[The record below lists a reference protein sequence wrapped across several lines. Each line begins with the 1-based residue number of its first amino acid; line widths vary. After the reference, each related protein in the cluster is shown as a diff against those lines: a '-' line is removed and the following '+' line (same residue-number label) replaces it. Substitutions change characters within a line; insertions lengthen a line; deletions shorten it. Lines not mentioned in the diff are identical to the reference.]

1 MDAENNVFEHGST
14 WLKGDFHL
22 HTRADKEFNYQGPA
36 NEFCNRYVEQLA
48 AQEIGVGVITNHNKF
63 DKEEFKALRAKASK
77 KGIGLFPGVEFSL
90 KEGIHILIV
99 FDDDWYKGEEELIT
113 KFLENAFY
121 GVSNYSTPP
130 YPNSKL
136 DLAKTVEALD
146 AIGHDYFII
155 LAHINDRNG
164 LFEVLEKR
172 TLDTFIKEEA
182 FNRVLAVQKSGN
194 PENYK
199 RLCKQAEREIAC
211 IEGSDN
217 AHGGIEAIGNGKRFS
232 FIKIGDFSFE
242 ALKYALTDHEF
253 RVKPKEKPKIE
264 NSYIKSIEFEGG
276 LLDGKVIGLSP
287 ELNNF
292 IGIRGSGKSS
302 ILEIIR
308 YTLGIS
314 LNEKTADFQYKNGLV
329 EHVLQSGGKVVLKL
343 VNEHGEEYQVEKIYT
358 QKEDIYKDGVL
369 QHEISIDAFFKR
381 PVYFGQKDLSNKD
394 ADFEADLIE
403 RLIGSRLKE
412 VQSEIRSK
420 QSEIKNTV
428 LEMGKL
434 RDLAEKKNDT
444 ERTMTDN
451 EHKLKIYK
459 EKGVEQKL
467 KQQADFDS
475 DLDRITE
482 TSNVIKEFT
491 NDLKA
496 VIDEYDQFFSQS
508 HEGSELTKQEYNS
521 ANQLVEKLKLEFDKL
536 KLIQKQA
543 AEVYASFI
551 QVVFQLQSKKE
562 TLKDDFAKIKR
573 EINLPNLSPDNF
585 LSLNRLI
592 QTAKLTL
599 GEIAKSE
606 ARRKYLQKTLD
617 QKLSDLNNLWLKE
630 YRELEKEVD
639 KINSADSKLTIE
651 IKFKGNREKFLNKLK
666 QVAKGANIYKNTYE
680 DIAGEYA
687 DFIEI
692 FKKVKPLERLLNQ
705 KQLVDFQR
713 RFQDHL
719 SELLTYKVENEVVI
733 KYNNKPLKDHSL
745 GQRAS
750 ALILFLLAQ
759 RENDVLLIDQ
769 PEDDLDNQT
778 IYKDVIREIRKLKG
792 EMQFI
797 FATHNA
803 NIPVLGDSEKVIAC
817 EYIENKEIDLQM
829 GTIDEHQM
837 QKRIVDVMEGG
848 TRAFNLRK
856 KIYDIWN
863 VEE

>member
-99 FDDDWYKGEEELIT
+99 FDDDWYKGEAELIT

-146 AIGHDYFII
+146 AIDHDYFII

-182 FNRVLAVQKSGN
+182 FNKVLAVQKSGN

-217 AHGGIEAIGNGKRFS
+217 AHGGIEAIGNGKRVS

-329 EHVLQSGGKVVLKL
+329 EHVLRSGGKVVLKL

-420 QSEIKNTV
+420 QSEIKNTI
-428 LEMGKL
+428 LEIGKL

-444 ERTMTDN
+444 ERTITDN

-482 TSNVIKEFT
+482 TSFVIKEFS

-573 EINLPNLSPDNF
+573 EINLPNLNPDNF

>member
-63 DKEEFKALRAKASK
+63 DKEEFKALRTKASK

-90 KEGIHILIV
+90 KEGVHILIV

-182 FNRVLAVQKSGN
+182 FNKVLAVQKSGN

-217 AHGGIEAIGNGKRFS
+217 AHGGIEAIGNGKRVS

-329 EHVLQSGGKVVLKL
+329 EHVLRSGGKVVLKL
-343 VNEHGEEYQVEKIYT
+343 VNEHGEEYRVEKIYA

-420 QSEIKNTV
+420 QSEIKNTI
-428 LEMGKL
+428 LEIGKL
-434 RDLAEKKNDT
+434 RDQAEKKNDT
-444 ERTMTDN
+444 ERTITDN

-482 TSNVIKEFT
+482 TSFVIKEFS

-521 ANQLVEKLKLEFDKL
+521 VNQLVEKLKLEFDKL

-543 AEVYASFI
+543 AEVYARFI

-692 FKKVKPLERLLNQ
+692 FKKAKPLERLLNQ

>member
-63 DKEEFKALRAKASK
+63 DKEEFKALRTKASK

-90 KEGIHILIV
+90 KEGVHILIV

-182 FNRVLAVQKSGN
+182 FNKVLAVQKSGN

-217 AHGGIEAIGNGKRFS
+217 AHGGIEAIGNGKRVS

-343 VNEHGEEYQVEKIYT
+343 VNEHGEEYRVEKIYA

-420 QSEIKNTV
+420 QSEIKNTI
-428 LEMGKL
+428 LEIGKL

-444 ERTMTDN
+444 ERTITDN

-482 TSNVIKEFT
+482 TSFVIKEFS

-606 ARRKYLQKTLD
+606 TRRKYLQKTLD

>member
-1 MDAENNVFEHGST
+1 MIS
-14 WLKGDFHL
+14 
-22 HTRADKEFNYQGPA
+22 
-36 NEFCNRYVEQLA
+36 
-48 AQEIGVGVITNHNKF
+48 
-63 DKEEFKALRAKASK
+63 
-77 KGIGLFPGVEFSL
+77 
-90 KEGIHILIV
+90 
-99 FDDDWYKGEEELIT
+99 
-113 KFLENAFY
+113 
-121 GVSNYSTPP
+121 
-130 YPNSKL
+130 
-136 DLAKTVEALD
+136 
-146 AIGHDYFII
+146 
-155 LAHINDRNG
+155 
-164 LFEVLEKR
+164 
-172 TLDTFIKEEA
+172 
-182 FNRVLAVQKSGN
+182 
-194 PENYK
+194 
-199 RLCKQAEREIAC
+199 
-211 IEGSDN
+211 
-217 AHGGIEAIGNGKRFS
+217 
-232 FIKIGDFSFE
+232 
-242 ALKYALTDHEF
+242 
-253 RVKPKEKPKIE
+253 
-264 NSYIKSIEFEGG
+264 
-276 LLDGKVIGLSP
+276 LSP

-329 EHVLQSGGKVVLKL
+329 EHVLRSGGKVVLKL
-343 VNEHGEEYQVEKIYT
+343 VNEHGEEYQVEKIYA
-358 QKEDIYKDGVL
+358 QKEDIFKDGVR

-403 RLIGSRLKE
+403 RLIGSKLKE

-420 QSEIKNTV
+420 QSEIKNTI
-428 LEMGKL
+428 LEIGKL

-444 ERTMTDN
+444 ERTITDN

-496 VIDEYDQFFSQS
+496 VIGEYDQLFSQS
-508 HEGSELTKQEYNS
+508 LQGSELTKEEYNL
-521 ANQLVEKLKLEFDKL
+521 ANQLIEELKVEFDKL

-543 AEVYASFI
+543 AEVYSRFI
-551 QVVFQLQSKKE
+551 KVVFQFQSKKE
-562 TLKDDFAKIKR
+562 TLKEEFAKIKR

-585 LSLNRLI
+585 LNLNRQI

-606 ARRKYLQKTLD
+606 ARRKDLRKSLD
-617 QKLSDLNNLWLKE
+617 EKLNELNNLWLKE
-630 YRELEKEVD
+630 YRQLEKEVD
-639 KINSADSKLTIE
+639 NINRADSKLTIE
-651 IKFKGNREKFLNKLK
+651 IKFKGNREKFLNKLR
-666 QVAKGANIYKNTYE
+666 QIAKGTNIYKTSYE
-680 DIAGEYA
+680 DIARKYA

-692 FKKVKPLERLLNQ
+692 FKNSKPLEKLLNQ
-705 KQLVDFQR
+705 NQLVDFRR

-719 SELLTYKVENEVVI
+719 SELLVYKVENEVVI

-778 IYKDVIREIRKLKG
+778 IYKDVIQEIRKLKG

-803 NIPVLGDSEKVIAC
+803 NIPVLGDSEKVVAC